1 MSTKQTGQTQ
11 KSTHELLQSL
21 FRPEMV
27 VTYVPEE
34 KRILQE
40 RLEKEEELEAAE
52 KKAIKARLAEI
63 ADIPFLLRKLPD
75 HVQQEI
81 NDKGRKFFLA
91 KLKELRAEVGDVTVE
106 ELAEQITGK
115 TEAEA
120 REEIIDNLLIL
131 ENKSK
136 EWAEYVDD
144 SEVSI
149 LPEEES
155 NFSDEDTMTEDERTS
170 PVETADRRR
179 SDLLELRKETI
190 RGERR
195 EERQK
200 RYDELDKIKTEDL
213 QRLLIN
219 ANVNMAASMEA
230 MTYQLEESIAWSTR
244 NPESKERVFA
254 SREAYRDF
262 DVDDLKEF
270 LTRKYQEVQII
281 QTKLDVDKVAKSGPF

>member
-1 MSTKQTGQTQ
+1 MSTKQTEQTQ
-11 KSTHELLQSL
+11 RSTHELLQSL

-40 RLEKEEELEAAE
+40 RLEKENLSAAE

-179 SDLLELRKETI
+179 RDLLELRKETI
-190 RGERR
+190 RSERR

-270 LTRKYQEVQII
+270 LTKKYQEVQII

>member
-120 REEIIDNLLIL
+120 REEIIENLLIL

>member
-120 REEIIDNLLIL
+120 REEIIENLLIL

-270 LTRKYQEVQII
+270 LARKYQEVQII